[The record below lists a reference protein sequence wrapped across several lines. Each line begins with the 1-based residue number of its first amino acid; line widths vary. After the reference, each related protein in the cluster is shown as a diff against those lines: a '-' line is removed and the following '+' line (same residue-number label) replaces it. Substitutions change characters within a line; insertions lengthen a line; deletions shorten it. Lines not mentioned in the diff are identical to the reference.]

1 MKKIVYLLLASFCWA
16 CSAHQSNEQE
26 KNDRLPKDDLKV
38 LEGNWVMSNYLDSI
52 RKYKAIERFS
62 LAPLTFTAIVLK
74 VKQDSLYSYGLLHLH
89 KNGKLSHQY
98 DSLTTMQSWHDYRLS
113 YDKSKDQIKAVFVK
127 GRQGAKDS
135 IQYIF
140 RRFTEDEKRLVK
152 GIERSKWLPSE
163 SFEQFFIEKLM
174 SGKYVPLGNK
184 FQPAMVL
191 DTTGK
196 VTGFKQYNQYHIHS
210 YFGTLHPYRPEDAII
225 FEDTTAV
232 RKSLGPPT
240 NIGIYS
246 WEFCQDTLILT
257 EMLTETYEQWH
268 KGTKVFK
275 FIKQ

>member
-16 CSAHQSNEQE
+16 CSAPQSNEQD
-26 KNDRLPKDDLKV
+26 KNNRLPKDDLKV
-38 LEGNWVMSNYLDSI
+38 LEGNWIMSNYLDSI
-52 RKYKAIERFS
+52 KKYKAIERFTS
-62 LAPLTFTAIVLK
+62 GPLTFTAIMLR
-74 VKQDSLYSYGLLHLH
+74 VKQDSLYSYGLLQSH
-89 KNGKLSHQY
+89 KNGKLFHKY
-98 DSLTTMQSWHDYRLS
+98 DSLTTMQNWHDYQLS
-113 YDKSKDQIKAVFVK
+113 YDKSQNQLRAVFVK

-140 RRFTEDEKRLVK
+140 RRFTEDEKELVK
-152 GIERSKWLPSE
+152 GIERDRGYPRA
-163 SFEQFFIEKLM
+163 SFEQFFIDKLM
-174 SGKYVPLGNK
+174 SGKYTPLGNK
-184 FQPAMVL
+184 FQPTMVL

-196 VTGFKQYNQYHIHS
+196 VKGFKQYNKYHIHS

-232 RKSLGPPT
+232 RKSLRPPS

-246 WEFCQDTLILT
+246 WEFRQDTLVLT
-257 EMLTETYEQWH
+257 EMLTKTYEQWH

>member
-1 MKKIVYLLLASFCWA
+1 MKKIVYLLLVSFCWA
-16 CSAHQSNEQE
+16 CSAPQSNEQE

-38 LEGNWVMSNYLDSI
+38 LEGNWIMSNYLDSI
-52 RKYKAIERFS
+52 KKYKAIGRFTI
-62 LAPLTFTAIVLK
+62 APLTFTSIILR
-74 VKQDSLYSYGLLHLH
+74 VKQDSIRSYGLLLPN
-89 KNGKLSHQY
+89 KNQKLSPTY
-98 DSLTTMQSWHDYRLS
+98 DSLTTLQNWHDYQLS
-113 YDKSKDQIKAVFVK
+113 YDKAQNQIRAVFIK
-127 GRQGAKDS
+127 GRQEAKDS

-140 RRFTEDEKRLVK
+140 RRFTEDEKQLVK
-152 GIERSKWLPSE
+152 GIEHVRWYPSA

-174 SGKYVPLGNK
+174 SGKYTPLGNK
-184 FQPAMVL
+184 FQPTMVL
-191 DTTGK
+191 DTTDK
-196 VTGFKQYNQYHIHS
+196 VTGFKQYNKYRIHP
-210 YFGTLHPYRPEDAII
+210 YFGTRHPYRPEDAII

-246 WEFCQDTLILT
+246 WEFRQDTLILT

>member
-16 CSAHQSNEQE
+16 CSAPQSNEQD

-52 RKYKAIERFS
+52 KKYKAIERFTM
-62 LAPLTFTAIVLK
+62 APLTLSAIGLNIT
-74 VKQDSLYSYGLLHLH
+74 QDSIHTYGLLYGEQG
-89 KNGKLSHQY
+89 KKLSSRY
-98 DSLTTMQSWHDYRLS
+98 DSLTMFTRWHHYQLS
-113 YDKSKDQIKAVFVK
+113 YDKVQDQIRAVFIK
-127 GRQGAKDS
+127 SRQEAKDS

-140 RRFTEDEKRLVK
+140 RRFTEDEKELVK
-152 GIERSKWLPSE
+152 GIEHGRWHPSA

-184 FQPAMVL
+184 FQPTMVL

-210 YFGTLHPYRPEDAII
+210 YFGTLHPYRHEDAII
-225 FEDTTAV
+225 FEDTTAI
-232 RKSLGPPT
+232 RKSLRPPT
-240 NIGIYS
+240 NISIYS
-246 WEFCQDTLILT
+246 WEFRQDTLVLT

-268 KGTKVFK
+268 KGTKVFR